1 MLKEMTPREVHERL
15 SNGEPLTI
23 IDVREAWELA
33 ICRVEGAQHIPMGEI
48 PEALERIPR
57 EGAVVIMC
65 HSGGRS
71 AQVTFW
77 LTMQGFTNVYNMA
90 GGIDQWSVEVDANVP
105 RY

>member
-1 MLKEMTPREVHERL
+1 MLKELTPKQIHERL
-15 SNGEPLTI
+15 AAGEALTI

-33 ICRVEGAQHIPMGEI
+33 ICHVEGAQHIPMDDI
-48 PEALERIPR
+48 PDALARIPR

-71 AQVTFW
+71 GQVTLW

-90 GGIDQWSVEVDANVP
+90 GGIDRWSVEVDATVP